1 MSRAMPEASTSEA
14 SASERPVRVN
24 GEAAEVA
31 RAEAQ
36 AVLAMVQDEGRRSK
50 LADVVA
56 AIDEGEVEG
65 TSAAALGELLELGLQ
80 TGRVRSLY
88 GPDGEQATLALFRR
102 LPHGRELSESTKD
115 LNEALQALQG
125 KTLERISVSAIGPG
139 EYGVTISTDDYELV
153 LRLGKAGARL
163 ATIGA

>member
-1 MSRAMPEASTSEA
+1 VT
-14 SASERPVRVN
+14 

-36 AVLAMVQDEGRRSK
+36 AVLAMVQDERRRAR

-56 AIDEGEVEG
+56 AVDEGELAG
-65 TSAAALGELLELGLQ
+65 DDADALGELLELGLQ
-80 TGRVRSLY
+80 TGRIRSLY
-88 GPDGEQATLALFRR
+88 GPDGEQASLALYRR
-102 LPHGRELSESTKD
+102 LPVGRELGASTRE
-115 LNEALQALQG
+115 LNEALGALAG
-125 KTLERISVSAIGPG
+125 RTIDRISVNAVGPG

>member
-1 MSRAMPEASTSEA
+1 LSEA
-14 SASERPVRVN
+14 AVVRVV

-36 AVLAMVQDEGRRSK
+36 AVLAMVQDEGRRER

-56 AIDEGEVEG
+56 AVDGGEISG
-65 TSAAALGELLELGLQ
+65 DDADALAELLQLGLQ

-88 GPDGEQATLALFRR
+88 GPEGEQATLALFRR
-102 LPHGRELSESTKD
+102 LPLGRELTQTTRELTD
-115 LNEALQALQG
+115 ALSSLEG
-125 KTLERISVSAIGPG
+125 KTIQRVAVNLVGPG
-139 EYGVTISTDDYELV
+139 EYGVTISTDDYEVV
-153 LRLGKAGARL
+153 LRLGRAGARL